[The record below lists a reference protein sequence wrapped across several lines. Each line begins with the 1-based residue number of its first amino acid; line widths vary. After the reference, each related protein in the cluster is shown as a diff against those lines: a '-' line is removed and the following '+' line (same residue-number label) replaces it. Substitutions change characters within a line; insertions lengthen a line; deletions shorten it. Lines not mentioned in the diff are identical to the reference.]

1 MRAALATLGTTR
13 AQIAFGGGGAVALT
27 AAAVSQY
34 WLHRGWVIYLWL
46 GGGAFCLWL
55 LARGLNTRRRALGS
69 RVVAAVLALGV
80 LLSITVPYLTAVL
93 FGSFLEQR
101 DLISNKPYVVPP
113 HFTVGWYSQL
123 WHAPGFSTAVYNS
136 LIVASITSAGTTCFG
151 LLGAYAI
158 ARLRF
163 PGRAAIYNVVMLS
176 YMLPGIA
183 LIIPLVFIFRWWG
196 NSFHVV
202 LIDTWYGMVLGHTAI
217 LLPFIVWLLVGTY
230 EAIDPDIE
238 HAGRTDGAT
247 RLRVIRSVI
256 VPMTLPSVVTVLV
269 FAFILSW
276 NEFLVSKVLYISQ
289 TPMLAPTI
297 VNLIDPI
304 NRVEPKLAAAGVIAS
319 IPVLLLAFLMQRY
332 IVREIAA
339 GSVK

>member
-1 MRAALATLGTTR
+1 MRRRLRTGPGLQIGVGAAGAAL
-13 AQIAFGGGGAVALT
+13 LT

-34 WLHRGWVIYLWL
+34 WLHHGWVIYLWIA
-46 GGGAFCLWL
+46 GGAASLWL
-55 LARGLNTRRRALGS
+55 LAHGLNTVRQGLGT

-80 LLSITVPYLTAVL
+80 LLLIVVPYLSTVL
-93 FGSFLEQR
+93 LGSFLEQR
-101 DLISNKPYVVPP
+101 DLLGSTPHLIPP
-113 HFTVGWYSQL
+113 HFTARWYSEL
-123 WHAPGFSTAVYNS
+123 WHTQGFPAAVKNS
-136 LIVASITSAGTTCFG
+136 ILVATIASLATTCFG
-151 LLGAYAI
+151 LFGAYAI

-163 PGRAAIYNVVMLS
+163 PGRTAVYNTVMLS

-196 NSFHVV
+196 SSLNFA
-202 LIDTWYGMVLGHTAI
+202 LIDKWYGMAIGHIAI

-230 EAIDPDIE
+230 EALDPDIE
-238 HAGRTDGAT
+238 HAGRTDGAG
-247 RLRVIRSVI
+247 RLRVIRS
-256 VPMTLPSVVTVLV
+256 
-269 FAFILSW
+269 
-276 NEFLVSKVLYISQ
+276 EFLVSKVLYISQ

-297 VNLIDPI
+297 VNFIDPI

-319 IPVLLLAFLMQRY
+319 IPVLLLALLMQRY

>member
-1 MRAALATLGTTR
+1 LQIAVGAAGAAL
-13 AQIAFGGGGAVALT
+13 LT

-34 WLHRGWVIYLWL
+34 WLHHGWVIYLWIA
-46 GGGAFCLWL
+46 GGAASLWL
-55 LARGLNTRRRALGS
+55 LAHGLNTVRQGLGT

-80 LLSITVPYLTAVL
+80 LLLIVVPYLSTVL
-93 FGSFLEQR
+93 LGSFLEQR
-101 DLISNKPYVVPP
+101 DLLGSTPHLIPP
-113 HFTVGWYSQL
+113 HFTARWYSEL
-123 WHAPGFSTAVYNS
+123 WHTQGFPAAVKNS
-136 LIVASITSAGTTCFG
+136 ILVATIASLATTCFG
-151 LLGAYAI
+151 LFGAYAI

-163 PGRAAIYNVVMLS
+163 PGRTAVYNTVMLS

-196 NSFHVV
+196 SSLNFA
-202 LIDTWYGMVLGHTAI
+202 LIDKWYGMAIGHIAI

-230 EAIDPDIE
+230 EALDPDIE
-238 HAGRTDGAT
+238 HAGRTDGAG
-247 RLRVIRSVI
+247 RLRVIRSVLL
-256 VPMTLPSVVTVLV
+256 PMTLPSVITVLV

-297 VNLIDPI
+297 VNFIDPI

-319 IPVLLLAFLMQRY
+319 IPVLLLALLMQRY

>member
-1 MRAALATLGTTR
+1 MRQALRIPVGV
-13 AQIAFGGGGAVALT
+13 QVAFGAAVVIGLT
-27 AAAVSQY
+27 AAAIGQY
-34 WLHRGWVIYLWL
+34 WLHRGWVIYLWI
-46 GGGAFCLWL
+46 GGAALGLWL
-55 LARGLNTRRRALGS
+55 LARGLNTLRQSLGT
-69 RVVAAVLALGV
+69 RLVAAVLALGV
-80 LLSITVPYLTAVL
+80 FLLMVVPYLTAVV

-101 DLISNKPYVVPP
+101 DLITNKPYVIPP
-113 HFTVGWYSQL
+113 SFTTKWYSEL
-123 WHAPGFSTAVYNS
+123 WSTQGFPTAVKNS
-136 LIVASITSAGTTCFG
+136 LIVATTAALATTLFG

-163 PGRAAIYNVVMLS
+163 PGRTAVYNTVMLS

-196 NSFHVV
+196 NSFNIV
-202 LIDTWYGMVLGHTAI
+202 LIDTWYGMVIGHIAI
-217 LLPFIVWLLVGTY
+217 LLPFIVWLLVGTF
-230 EAIDPDIE
+230 EALDPDVE
-238 HAGRTDGAT
+238 HAGRTDGAS
-247 RLRVIRSVI
+247 RFRVIRSVLL
-256 VPMTLPSVVTVLV
+256 PMTLPSVVTVLV

-289 TPMLAPTI
+289 TQMLAPTV
-297 VNLIDPI
+297 VNFMDPI

-319 IPVLLLAFLMQRY
+319 IPVLLLALLMQRY

>member
-1 MRAALATLGTTR
+1 MRQRLEIAPTVQATVGAAGLIG
-13 AQIAFGGGGAVALT
+13 LT
-27 AAAVSQY
+27 AAAVAQY
-34 WLHRGWVIYLWL
+34 WLHDGWVIYLWI
-46 GGGAFCLWL
+46 GGGILSLWL
-55 LARGLNTRRRALGS
+55 LSRGLNLRRQSLGTR
-69 RVVAAVLALGV
+69 VAAAVVALGV
-80 LLSITVPYLTAVL
+80 FLLIVLPYLSAVV

-101 DLISNKPYVVPP
+101 DLITNKAYVVPP
-113 HFTVGWYSQL
+113 HFTVKWYSEV
-123 WHAPGFSTAVYNS
+123 WHTQGFPTAVKDS
-136 LIVASITSAGTTCFG
+136 LLVATIASLVTTCFG

-163 PGRAAIYNVVMLS
+163 PGRTAVYNTVMLS

-196 NSFHVV
+196 NSLNVV
-202 LIDTWYGMVLGHTAI
+202 LIDKWYGMAIGHIAI

-230 EAIDPDIE
+230 EALDPDIE
-238 HAGRTDGAT
+238 HAGRTDGAG
-247 RLRVIRSVI
+247 RLRVIRSVLL
-256 VPMTLPSVVTVLV
+256 PMTLPSVVTVLV

-276 NEFLVSKVLYISQ
+276 NEFLVSKVLYVSQ

-297 VNLIDPI
+297 VNFMDPI

>member
-1 MRAALATLGTTR
+1 MRERLEIAPAVQASVGAAGLTC
-13 AQIAFGGGGAVALT
+13 LT
-27 AAAVSQY
+27 AAAVAQY
-34 WLHRGWVIYLWL
+34 WLHQGWVIYLWI
-46 GGGAFCLWL
+46 GGGILSLWL
-55 LARGLNTRRRALGS
+55 LSRGLNIRRQSLGTR
-69 RVVAAVLALGV
+69 VAAAVVALGV
-80 LLSITVPYLTAVL
+80 LLLLVLPYLSAVV
-93 FGSFLEQR
+93 FGSFVEQR
-101 DLISNKPYVVPP
+101 DLITNKAYVVPP
-113 HFTVGWYSQL
+113 HFTVRWYSEL
-123 WHAPGFSTAVYNS
+123 WHTQGFPTAVKDS
-136 LIVASITSAGTTCFG
+136 LLVATIASLVTTCFG

-163 PGRAAIYNVVMLS
+163 PGRTAIYNTVMLS

-196 NSFHVV
+196 NSLNLV
-202 LIDTWYGMVLGHTAI
+202 LIDKWYGMAIGHIAI
-217 LLPFIVWLLVGTY
+217 LLPFIVWLLLGTY
-230 EAIDPDIE
+230 EALDPDVE
-238 HAGRTDGAT
+238 HAGRTDGAS
-247 RLRVIRSVI
+247 RLRVIRSVLL
-256 VPMTLPSVVTVLV
+256 PMTLPSVATVLV

-276 NEFLVSKVLYISQ
+276 NEFLVSKVLYVSQ

-297 VNLIDPI
+297 VNFMDPI

>member
-1 MRAALATLGTTR
+1 MRDKLAISP
-13 AQIAFGGGGAVALT
+13 AVQIAVGAVGVIGLT
-27 AAAVSQY
+27 AAAVAQY
-34 WLHRGWVIYLWL
+34 WLHHGWVIYLWISA
-46 GGGAFCLWL
+46 GTVSLWL
-55 LARGLNTRRRALGS
+55 LSRGLNLRRQSLGT
-69 RVVAAVLALGV
+69 RVVAAVAAVGV
-80 LLSITVPYLTAVL
+80 LLLIVLPYLSAVV

-101 DLISNKPYVVPP
+101 DLITNKAYVIPP
-113 HFTVGWYSQL
+113 HFTVGWYSEL
-123 WHAPGFSTAVYNS
+123 WNTQGFPTAVKNS
-136 LIVASITSAGTTCFG
+136 LLVATIASLTTTCFG

-163 PGRAAIYNVVMLS
+163 PGRAAIYNTVMLS

-196 NSFHVV
+196 TSLNFV
-202 LIDTWYGMVLGHTAI
+202 LIDKWYGMAIGHIAI

-230 EAIDPDIE
+230 EALDPDVE
-238 HAGRTDGAT
+238 NAGRIDGAG
-247 RLRVIRSVI
+247 RLRVIRSVLL
-256 VPMTLPSVVTVLV
+256 PMTLPSVVTVLV

-289 TPMLAPTI
+289 TPMLAPMV
-297 VNLIDPI
+297 VNFIDPI

-332 IVREIAA
+332 IVREIAT

>member
-1 MRAALATLGTTR
+1 MRERLEIAPTVQATVGAAGLIG
-13 AQIAFGGGGAVALT
+13 LT
-27 AAAVSQY
+27 AAAVAQY
-34 WLHRGWVIYLWL
+34 WLHDGWVIYLWL
-46 GGGAFCLWL
+46 GGGILSLWL
-55 LARGLNTRRRALGS
+55 LSRGLNIRRQSLGTR
-69 RVVAAVLALGV
+69 VAAAVVALGV
-80 LLSITVPYLTAVL
+80 LLLLVLPYLSAVV

-101 DLISNKPYVVPP
+101 DLITNKAYVVPP
-113 HFTVGWYSQL
+113 HFTVKWYSEL
-123 WHAPGFSTAVYNS
+123 WHTQGFLTAVKDS
-136 LIVASITSAGTTCFG
+136 LLVATIAALVTTCFG

-163 PGRAAIYNVVMLS
+163 PGRTAVYNTVMLS

-183 LIIPLVFIFRWWG
+183 LIIPLVFIFRWWA
-196 NSFHVV
+196 NSLNVV
-202 LIDTWYGMVLGHTAI
+202 LIDKWYGMAIGHIAI

-230 EAIDPDIE
+230 EALDPDIE
-238 HAGRTDGAT
+238 HAGRTDGAG
-247 RLRVIRSVI
+247 RLRVIRSVLL
-256 VPMTLPSVVTVLV
+256 PMTLPSVVTVLV

-276 NEFLVSKVLYISQ
+276 NEFLVSKVLYVSQ

-297 VNLIDPI
+297 VNFMDPI

>member
-1 MRAALATLGTTR
+1 MTERLRTPGMQVGVGAAG
-13 AQIAFGGGGAVALT
+13 AFGLT

-34 WLHRGWVIYLWL
+34 WLHQGWVIYLWI
-46 GGGAFCLWL
+46 GGGILSLTL
-55 LARGLNTRRRALGS
+55 LARGLNAIRQSLGA

-80 LLSITVPYLTAVL
+80 LLLIAVPYLTAVV

-101 DLISNKPYVVPP
+101 DLITNRPHVIPP
-113 HFTVGWYSQL
+113 HFTVTWYSQL

-136 LIVASITSAGTTCFG
+136 LKVASVTSLGTTCFG

-163 PGRAAIYNVVMLS
+163 PGRTAIYNVVMLS

-196 NSFHVV
+196 NSFHLV
-202 LIDTWYGMVLGHTAI
+202 LIDKWYGMVVGHTAI

-230 EAIDPDIE
+230 EALDPDVE
-238 HAGRTDGAT
+238 HAGRTDGAG
-247 RLRVIRSVI
+247 RMRVIRSVI
-256 VPMTLPSVVTVLV
+256 LPMTLPSVVTVLV

-289 TPMLAPTI
+289 TPMLAPT
-297 VNLIDPI
+297 VVQLMDPI
-304 NRVEPKLAAAGVIAS
+304 LRIEPKLAAAGVIAS
-319 IPVLLLAFLMQRY
+319 IPVLFLALLMQRY

>member
-1 MRAALATLGTTR
+1 MRDRLTTSPTAQVAVGAT
-13 AQIAFGGGGAVALT
+13 GAIALT
-27 AAAVSQY
+27 AAAVAQY
-34 WLHRGWVIYLWL
+34 WLHHGWVIYLWI
-46 GGGAFCLWL
+46 GAGAVSLWL
-55 LARGLNTRRRALGS
+55 LARGLNLLRQSLGT
-69 RVVAAVLALGV
+69 RVVAAVLAVGV
-80 LLSITVPYLTAVL
+80 LLLIVLPYFTAVV

-101 DLISNKPYVVPP
+101 DLITNKPHVIPP
-113 HFTVGWYSQL
+113 HFTVKWYSEL
-123 WHAPGFSTAVYNS
+123 WNTPGFPTAVTNS
-136 LIVASITSAGTTCFG
+136 LLVATIASLATTCFG

-163 PGRAAIYNVVMLS
+163 PGRTAIYNTVMLS

-196 NSFHVV
+196 NALNFV
-202 LIDTWYGMVLGHTAI
+202 LIDTLYGMAIGHIAI

-230 EAIDPDIE
+230 EALDPDVE
-238 HAGRTDGAT
+238 NAGRTDGAG
-247 RLRVIRSVI
+247 RLRVIRSVLL
-256 VPMTLPSVVTVLV
+256 PMTLPSVVTVLV

-289 TPMLAPTI
+289 TQMLAPTI
-297 VNLIDPI
+297 VNFIDPI

-319 IPVLLLAFLMQRY
+319 IPVILLALLMQRY

>member
-1 MRAALATLGTTR
+1 MRARLTIAPGLQALV
-13 AQIAFGGGGAVALT
+13 GGAGVIALT
-27 AAAVSQY
+27 VAAVAQY
-34 WLHRGWVIYLWL
+34 WLHHGWVVYFCI
-46 GGGAFCLWL
+46 GAGALSLWL
-55 LARGLNTRRRALGS
+55 LARGLNLRRQALGT

-80 LLSITVPYLTAVL
+80 LLVIVLPYLSAVV

-101 DLISNKPYVVPP
+101 DLITNKPYVIPP
-113 HFTVGWYSQL
+113 HFTVKWYSEL
-123 WHAPGFSTAVYNS
+123 WHTPGFPTAVKDS
-136 LIVASITSAGTTCFG
+136 LLVATIASLATTCFG

-163 PGRAAIYNVVMLS
+163 PGRTAVYNTVMLS

-196 NSFHVV
+196 NSLNFV
-202 LIDTWYGMVLGHTAI
+202 LIDKWYGMAIGHIAI

-230 EAIDPDIE
+230 EALDPDIE
-238 HAGRTDGAT
+238 NAGRTDGAG
-247 RLRVIRSVI
+247 RLRVIRSVLL
-256 VPMTLPSVVTVLV
+256 PMTLPSVVTVLV

-297 VNLIDPI
+297 VNFIDPI